1 MKKILM
7 FVNIV
12 LIAAVVFIA
21 VTRFGS
27 TVSWS
32 DWKMPKFENYKVV
45 PTFTY
50 NLDKEILVAMD
61 TAEKAARHYAEQEI
75 NIWIQELMRRSEV
88 FIDDYFKFTNVK
100 GREAIAVYHYIANK
114 IISGHPTAAEAYM
127 RALEKEISAHVI
139 MPEVA
144 QQRVEAITNNTV
156 AAYMKALENQFKE
169 IQEKHNIPTPVWN
182 KHISRLCGL
191 TAEFETKSVPISAKM
206 VLASLGVLTFKAVTP
221 VITKVGQKVG
231 KKMAAKAGAKAA
243 GATGAKS
250 LGKFVPGIG
259 MGIAIVVIVWDLW
272 DYRKTADK
280 GKRELKA
287 GFNEYFQGLKNE
299 LLGPTEDS
307 IMGSIVMWENA
318 IRANL

>member
-1 MKKILM
+1 MKKFLI

-12 LIAAVVFIA
+12 LIATLVFVA

-32 DWKMPKFENYKVV
+32 DWKMPKFENSKVV
-45 PTFTY
+45 PTLTY
-50 NLDKEILVAMD
+50 NLNKEILVAMD
-61 TAEKAARHYAEQEI
+61 TAEAAARKYAEREI
-75 NIWIQELMRRSEV
+75 NLWIQELIGRSEL
-88 FIDDYFKFTNVK
+88 FIDNYFKFTNVK

-127 RALEKEISAHVI
+127 RALEKEISAYGI
-139 MPEVA
+139 MPEGA
-144 QQRVEAITNNTV
+144 HQRDEAITNNTV
-156 AAYMKALENQFKE
+156 AAYLKALDNQFKE

-191 TAEFETKSVPISAKM
+191 TAEFETKSVPVSAKM
-206 VLASLGVLTFKAVTP
+206 VLASLGVLTFKATTP
-221 VITKVGQKVG
+221 IITQIGQKVGQK
-231 KKMAAKAGAKAA
+231 MTAKAGAKAA
-243 GATGAKS
+243 GSTGAKS
-250 LGKFVPGIG
+250 LGKVVPGIG

-287 GFNEYFQGLKNE
+287 GYNQYFQGLKNE